1 MYLYPQVCLAAV
13 RGALRYLLLAGGAA
27 AVGVSGAVAEQGA
40 RGREQQRFDEAN
52 RRETEALVE
61 LVDRAADGQGGPAGL
76 VLDWRHDFLKAQP
89 GTFVP
94 FIVSVAP
101 GTGGGPLARQAL
113 MYVRAARRETA
124 GAAVASERRKGRPR
138 YAFDAVFAVDLTA
151 EPGQPAHVTRGF
163 AVPAG
168 DYDVFV
174 AVSERPA
181 DPLDEGRAGEARAAV
196 IRRGLRVPD
205 FWSGELMTS
214 TVMLARRI
222 RKLSR
227 TLGPEEALE
236 RPYAIGLN
244 DVDVAIDSTFRQD
257 GELIVVF
264 VIYNPAVSRDG
275 EFDVMAEYHVYRRGF
290 SVGGDA
296 PAGVP
301 PARPGERYVTRTDPQ
316 RFNIRTLGRQ
326 LDSQAGHP
334 VMAGQGILLSSFDI
348 GDYRL
353 GITVRDLLSGE
364 TVTRDVTFRVEAAA
378 GVEARPRSAQ

>member
-1 MYLYPQVCLAAV
+1 MYLYPQARLAAV
-13 RGALRYLLLAGGAA
+13 RGALRCLLLAGGAA
-27 AVGVSGAVAEQGA
+27 ALGVSGAAAEQGA
-40 RGREQQRFDEAN
+40 RGPEQQRLDEAS
-52 RRETEALVE
+52 RRDAEALVE

-138 YAFDAVFAVDLTA
+138 YAFDAVFAVDLDA
-151 EPGQPAHVTRGF
+151 EPGQPAHVVRGF
-163 AVPAG
+163 AVPSG
-168 DYDVFV
+168 EYDVFV
-174 AVSERPA
+174 AVRERDLPE
-181 DPLDEGRAGEARAAV
+181 EGRAGEARAAV

-205 FWSGELMTS
+205 FWSGEFTTS

-275 EFDVMAEYHVYRRGF
+275 EFDVMAEYHVYRRGL
-290 SVGGDA
+290 SIGGDA

-326 LDSQAGHP
+326 LNSEAGHP

-353 GITVRDLLSGE
+353 GITVRDLLSGD

-378 GVEARPRSAQ
+378 GLEPRPRSAQ